1 MSFTFKVIDELL
13 DVKPHKTCCKKAF
26 LYGLFASAQLL
37 DGGFVRAE
45 FHRADVAELAAEI
58 IAKQFATELLSE
70 QYVRAGREM
79 FALTVRSK
87 ALAKFVSDLD
97 NSECEKTMQDIVG
110 FRCAECVHAFLKGV
124 FTATGSVNDPYKGYH
139 LEFALPNAKRAE
151 KISTQLGA
159 AVLSPRRVKRGEKV
173 GLYYKNNS
181 AISDILCYLGAV
193 GCGFDVAN
201 ISIERDIRNS
211 ENRAT
216 NCVAHNIERSVGAS
230 VKQVE
235 AIEFLMEHGAFDKL
249 ADELRYTAELR
260 YENPSSS
267 LSELAL
273 MHEPPISKS
282 GLNRRL
288 TKILEAAED
297 AKIHNKL

>member
-1 MSFTFKVIDELL
+1 M
-13 DVKPHKTCCKKAF
+13 
-26 LYGLFASAQLL
+26 YGLFVSAQPL

-58 IAKQFATELLSE
+58 IAKQFATEPLAE
-70 QYVRAGREM
+70 QYVRAGRESV
-79 FALTVRSK
+79 ALTVRSK
-87 ALAKFVSDLD
+87 ALAKFISEMD
-97 NSECEKTMQDIVG
+97 NAECEKTMQDIVG

-124 FTATGSVNDPYKGYH
+124 FIAVGSVNDPHKGYH
-139 LEFALPNAKRAE
+139 LEFSLPNAERAE
-151 KISTQLGA
+151 KTATQLA
-159 AVLSPRRVKRGEKV
+159 AALTPPKRVKRGSRV
-173 GLYYKNNS
+173 GFYYKTNV
-181 AISDILCYLGAV
+181 AIFDILCYLGAV
-193 GCGFDVAN
+193 GCGFGVSDV
-201 ISIERDIRNS
+201 SIERDIRNS

-230 VKQVE
+230 LKQVE

-267 LSELAL
+267 LAELAL